1 MVEGKEMLDE
11 EMDLESGEESFEDL
25 LNEYEQ
31 GGLELKRNDVVSG
44 TVVQVN
50 PDSVVIDVGY
60 KSEGV
65 IPLRE
70 FANEKGEINVKVGDV
85 YDVLFGGGE
94 SDSGMINL
102 SKEKADRQKIWNG
115 LEEGAEVEGRIVTRI
130 KGGLSVDI
138 GVNAFL
144 PGSQVDLRPVRNL
157 DKVIGETFR
166 FKIIK
171 LNKRRGNIV
180 LSRRVLLE
188 KERES
193 LRSGTLENL
202 LEDQVVEGVVKNLTD
217 YGAFIDLGGIDGLLH
232 ITDMSW
238 GRVKHPSD
246 ILAVGDKINVKI
258 LKFDREKERV
268 SLGLKQIAPD
278 PWLDVQSKYPVETKV
293 TGKVVSL
300 TDYGAFIELE
310 EGVEGLIHVSEMS
323 WTKRIKHPNKIL
335 NIGDDVE
342 SVVLALDTDNRRI
355 SLGLKQVE
363 PNPWEVIGEK
373 FPIGTIIEGQVKN
386 ITDFGV
392 FVGVDEGIDGLVHIS
407 DLSWTKRIKHPS
419 EAFKKGDV
427 VKAVVLNIDRENERF
442 SLGLK
447 QLSDDP
453 WESVPK
459 RYAPGTIIE
468 GQVKNITDFGVFVGV
483 DEGIDGLVH
492 ISDLS
497 WTKRIKHPSEA
508 FKKGD
513 VVKAV
518 VLNIDRENERFSL
531 GLKQLS
537 DDPWESVPKRYAP
550 GTIIKGAVTSVT
562 DFGVFVELEEGI
574 EGLIHV
580 SELSKEKIDEA
591 KDFAKPGDILEA
603 AVLQVDTVERKIA
616 LSIKN
621 IDAQKEKAQVSE
633 FLGAQKSATSNLGD
647 LLQGVKGRNEN

>member
-1 MVEGKEMLDE
+1 MVEDNNMQDEEEMEMLD
-11 EMDLESGEESFEDL
+11 GEESFEEL
-25 LNEYEQ
+25 LKDYEQ
-31 GGLELKRNDVVSG
+31 GGFELKRNDVVQG
-44 TVVQVN
+44 TIVQVN
-50 PDSVVIDVGY
+50 PDSVVVDVGY

-65 IPLRE
+65 ISLRE
-70 FANEKGEINVKVGDV
+70 FADEKGEINVKVGDV

-94 SDSGMINL
+94 SDSGLIVL
-102 SKEKADRQKIWNG
+102 SKEKADRQKIWNS
-115 LEEGAEVEGRIVTRI
+115 LEEDAVVEGRILSRI

-157 DKVIGETFR
+157 DKVIGQTFD

-188 KERES
+188 SERES
-193 LRSGTLENL
+193 HRSDTLKTLEEN
-202 LEDQVVEGVVKNLTD
+202 QVVEGIVKNLTD

-258 LKFDREKERV
+258 LKFDKEKERV

-278 PWLDVQSKYPVETKV
+278 PWLDVSSKYPIGAKV

-323 WTKRIKHPNKIL
+323 WTKRVKHPSKVL
-335 NIGDDVE
+335 AIGDDVE

-355 SLGLKQVE
+355 SLGLKQIE
-363 PNPWEVIGEK
+363 PNPWDVIGEK

-386 ITDFGV
+386 ITDFGI

-419 EAFKKGDV
+419 EAYKKGDL

-447 QLSDDP
+447 QLSVDP
-453 WESVPK
+453 WESVPT
-459 RYAPGTIIE
+459 RYARGTI
-468 GQVKNITDFGVFVGV
+468 VKG
-483 DEGIDGLVH
+483 
-492 ISDLS
+492 
-497 WTKRIKHPSEA
+497 K
-508 FKKGD
+508 
-513 VVKAV
+513 
-518 VLNIDRENERFSL
+518 
-531 GLKQLS
+531 
-537 DDPWESVPKRYAP
+537 
-550 GTIIKGAVTSVT
+550 VTSVT
-562 DFGVFVELEEGI
+562 DFGIFIELEEGI

-580 SELSKEKIDEA
+580 SELSKEKIDSP
-591 KDFAKPGDILEA
+591 KDFTEVGAELEA
-603 AVLQVDTVERKIA
+603 GVLQVDTVDRKIA

-621 IDAQKEKAQVSE
+621 LDVQKEKAEVNE
-633 FLGAQKSATSNLGD
+633 FMGAQKTATSNLGD
-647 LLQGVKGRNEN
+647 LLQGAVGRKSED

>member
-1 MVEGKEMLDE
+1 MVEDKDMQDE
-11 EMDLESGEESFEDL
+11 EEMELEEGEESFEEL
-25 LNEYEQ
+25 LKDFEQ
-31 GGLELKRNDVVSG
+31 GGLELKRNDVVEG
-44 TVVQVN
+44 TIVQVN
-50 PDSVVIDVGY
+50 PDSVVVDVGY

-65 IPLRE
+65 ISLRE
-70 FANEKGEINVKVGDV
+70 FADEKGEINVKVGDV

-94 SDSGMINL
+94 SDSGLIVL
-102 SKEKADRQKIWNG
+102 SKEKADRQKIWNS
-115 LEEGAEVEGRIVTRI
+115 LEEDAVVEGRILSRI

-157 DKVIGETFR
+157 DKVIGQTFD

-188 KERES
+188 TERES
-193 LRSGTLENL
+193 QRSDTLKTLEEN
-202 LEDQVVEGVVKNLTD
+202 QVIEGIVKNLTD

-246 ILAVGDKINVKI
+246 ILAVGDKINVKV
-258 LKFDREKERV
+258 LKFDKEKERV

-278 PWLDVQSKYPVETKV
+278 PWLDVASKYPIETKV

-323 WTKRIKHPNKIL
+323 WTKRVKHPNKVL
-335 NIGDDVE
+335 SIGDDVE

-355 SLGLKQVE
+355 SLGLKQIE
-363 PNPWEVIGEK
+363 PNPWDVIGEK

-386 ITDFGV
+386 ITDFGI

-419 EAFKKGDV
+419 EAYKKGDL
-427 VKAVVLNIDRENERF
+427 VKAVVLNIDRDNERF

-447 QLSDDP
+447 QLNIDP
-453 WESVPK
+453 WETVPT
-459 RYAPGTIIE
+459 RYARGTI
-468 GQVKNITDFGVFVGV
+468 VKGKI
-483 DEGIDGLVH
+483 
-492 ISDLS
+492 
-497 WTKRIKHPSEA
+497 
-508 FKKGD
+508 
-513 VVKAV
+513 
-518 VLNIDRENERFSL
+518 
-531 GLKQLS
+531 
-537 DDPWESVPKRYAP
+537 
-550 GTIIKGAVTSVT
+550 TSVT
-562 DFGVFVELEEGI
+562 DFGVFIELEEGI

-580 SELSKEKIDEA
+580 SELSKEKIESP
-591 KDFAKPGDILEA
+591 KDFAEVGTELEA
-603 AVLQVDTVERKIA
+603 AVLQVDTVDRKIA

-621 IDAQKEKAQVSE
+621 IDVQKEKAEVNE
-633 FLGAQKSATSNLGD
+633 FMGAQKTATSNLGD
-647 LLQGVKGRNEN
+647 LLKGAMDRKSED

>member
-1 MVEGKEMLDE
+1 MVEEKDMQDENEMETMDE
-11 EMDLESGEESFEDL
+11 FEESFEEL
-25 LNEYEQ
+25 LKDYEQ
-31 GGLELKRNDVVSG
+31 GGFELKRNDVVEG
-44 TVVQVN
+44 TVVQLN
-50 PDSVVIDVGY
+50 PDSVVVDVGY

-65 IPLRE
+65 IPIRE
-70 FANEKGEINVKVGDV
+70 FADENGEINVNVGDV

-94 SDSGMINL
+94 SDSGLIML
-102 SKEKADRQKIWNG
+102 SKEKADRQKIWNS
-115 LEEGAEVEGRIVTRI
+115 LEEGAVVEGRIISRI

-157 DKVIGETFR
+157 DKVIGQSFE

-188 KERES
+188 TERES
-193 LRSGTLENL
+193 QRGETLKTLE
-202 LEDQVVEGVVKNLTD
+202 EGQVAEGIVKNLTD

-246 ILAVGDKINVKI
+246 ILAVGDKINVKV
-258 LKFDREKERV
+258 LKFDKDKERV

-278 PWLDVQSKYPVETKV
+278 PWLDVEAKYPIGGKV

-323 WTKRIKHPNKIL
+323 WTKRVKHPNKVL
-335 NIGDDVE
+335 AIGDDVE

-363 PNPWEVIGEK
+363 PNPWDVIGEK

-386 ITDFGV
+386 ITDFGI

-419 EAFKKGDV
+419 EVYKKGDL

-447 QLSDDP
+447 QLNSDP
-453 WESVPK
+453 WETVPT
-459 RYAPGTIIE
+459 RYARGTIVS
-468 GQVKNITDFGVFVGV
+468 GN
-483 DEGIDGLVH
+483 
-492 ISDLS
+492 
-497 WTKRIKHPSEA
+497 
-508 FKKGD
+508 
-513 VVKAV
+513 
-518 VLNIDRENERFSL
+518 
-531 GLKQLS
+531 
-537 DDPWESVPKRYAP
+537 
-550 GTIIKGAVTSVT
+550 VTSVT
-562 DFGVFVELEEGI
+562 DFGIFIELEEGI

-580 SELSKEKIDEA
+580 SELSKEKIDNPKE
-591 KDFAKPGDILEA
+591 FAQVGSALEA

-621 IDAQKEKAQVSE
+621 LDEQKEKAEVNE
-633 FLGAQKSATSNLGD
+633 FMGAQKNATSNLGA
-647 LLQGVKGRNEN
+647 LLQGAMDRKSDD